1 MGPLGPASAPGLEIG
16 AMAQLCAQL
25 GSVAGELAEQN
36 KRRRKLAAS
45 LWPVHAPAIPLA
57 ALPVVRTSDGGPNTG
72 YFWAVQRITVGP
84 IGAGTDLITVYRGTS
99 VLDVQPQNAL
109 NSFFS
114 SQAGAFVPWHVGG
127 KGLILMP
134 DECLIFAGTIT
145 GANPMANLDAH
156 QGMADVLV
164 DYIL

>member
-1 MGPLGPASAPGLEIG
+1 MGPLAGAGLS
-16 AMAQLCAQL
+16 MDAQLCAQL
-25 GSVAGELAEQN
+25 GSVAEQLRAQN
-36 KRRRKLAAS
+36 ERRRKLAAS
-45 LWPVHAPAIPLA
+45 LWPVHPPAISLVT
-57 ALPVVRTSDGGPNTG
+57 LPVLRTSDGGPNTG

-84 IGAGTDLITVYRGTS
+84 IGAGTDLVTVYRGTS

-114 SQAGAFVPWHVGG
+114 SQVGAFVPWHVGG

-134 DECLIFAGTIT
+134 DEGLIFAGTIT
-145 GANPMANLDAH
+145 GASPMANIDAH